1 MLGSGQFCC
10 NIVFLPVSYFPKHTV
25 QISLSCFID
34 KESGLK
40 AGLPDYYHSIN
51 YRHAQRWWML
61 AVLLWQTKWWIWG
74 LNCYTKD
81 LAQSRYLTNICQTE
95 EHSTWQIWNIIH
107 SWVCFNRNNWFGWG
121 RWWMKKGAQAALGSS
136 SGPWNKQHLQLLPL
150 PFCLDSP
157 CLTATIRAWAALLEP
172 AAHQLTQ

>member
-51 YRHAQRWWML
+51 YRHAKRWWML

-107 SWVCFNRNNWFGWG
+107 SWVCFNRNNWFFKIFYLFFLKDYILYQRLVNFLCKRPDSKYFRLWDH
-121 RWWMKKGAQAALGSS
+121 RT
-136 SGPWNKQHLQLLPL
+136 LLL
-150 PFCLDSP
+150 
-157 CLTATIRAWAALLEP
+157 
-172 AAHQLTQ
+172 